1 MNVWD
6 TKDYNKFYKDYI
18 YIVIGQ
24 EAPIAKDLSISFT
37 VYYKIIIQRYKIV
50 NNAKI
55 RDRIIKVNAGI
66 FQRKYYKWYDNTYI
80 RIKK

>member
-6 TKDYNKFYKDYI
+6 TKDYNKFYKDFI
-18 YIVIGQ
+18 YVVIGQ
-24 EAPIAKDLSISFT
+24 EAPMTKDLPISFT
-37 VYYKIIIQRYKIV
+37 VYHKIIIQRYKIV
-50 NNAKI
+50 NNTKI